1 MSIDPITG
9 ISRSQFV
16 QVEFTQIARRYELMN
31 QIMTFGQVNNQR
43 RIAIKALDIQPE
55 MSILDLGAG
64 GGQISSLIQKMYP
77 GCKIFPSD
85 FNADM
90 IHADK
95 NHTSLPFN
103 QSDARSLPF
112 PDNRF
117 DRVICGFLLR
127 NIRDYQVA
135 LGEILRVLKP
145 GGKFVTL
152 DTTPPAGSIFTPF
165 IWLYMRL
172 LIPVIGSVVTGRLR
186 AYRYL
191 IRSSEGFTPAE
202 KLEKEFQ
209 GIGFRNTGF
218 KRLMFGAFALHWGQ
232 KE

>member
-16 QVEFTQIARRYELMN
+16 QVEFSQIASRYELMN

-43 RIAIKALDIQPE
+43 RIAIKALDIQPG
-55 MSILDLGAG
+55 MSVLDLGAG
-64 GGQISSLIQKMYP
+64 GGQISNLIQQMHP
-77 GCKIFPSD
+77 DCSIFPSD

-90 IHADK
+90 IRADK

-103 QSDARSLPF
+103 RSDARSLPF
-112 PDNRF
+112 PDSKF

-127 NIRDYQVA
+127 NIRDYPNA
-135 LGEILRVLKP
+135 LSEILRVLKS

-152 DTTPPAGSIFTPF
+152 DTTPTHGSILTPL

-172 LIPVIGSVVTGRLR
+172 AIPIIGTLVTGRLR

-191 IRSSEGFTPAE
+191 VRSSEGFTPAQ

-209 GIGFRNTGF
+209 EIGFRNTGY
-218 KRLMFGAFALHWGQ
+218 KKLMFGAFALHWGQ

>member
-1 MSIDPITG
+1 M
-9 ISRSQFV
+9 F
-16 QVEFTQIARRYELMN
+16 
-31 QIMTFGQVNNQR
+31 
-43 RIAIKALDIQPE
+43 
-55 MSILDLGAG
+55 ILDLGAG
-64 GGQISSLIQKMYP
+64 GGQISNLIQKMYP
-77 GCKIFPSD
+77 NCSIFPSD

-90 IHADK
+90 IHADS

-127 NIRDYQVA
+127 NIRDYTVA
-135 LGEILRVLKP
+135 LGEIFRVLKP
-145 GGKFVTL
+145 GGKFASL
-152 DTTPPAGSIFTPF
+152 ETTPTDGSILSPVLR
-165 IWLYMRL
+165 LYMRVM
-172 LIPVIGSVVTGRLR
+172 IPTIGAVVAGRLR

-191 IRSSEGFTPAE
+191 VRSSEGFTPAE

-209 GIGFRNTGF
+209 EIGFRNTGF